1 MTIVRSADCTEI
13 ITVMTKMVTSCV
25 TAVPV
30 RLIHMRE
37 VKKMTEKDLDVAIE
51 KCERI
56 MEMDART
63 MQNPVSENG
72 WIFEKVYELLQY
84 LRQFQ
89 YVSDTNV
96 GDMISRQAAI
106 KAVHNY
112 WMAEG
117 YKLPR
122 KMVGGYE
129 VLDGDDKSQ
138 LRHNKMICNAIKA
151 LPSAQ
156 PGWIPCSRELP
167 KPNEED
173 GNGFYKAYLVQDG
186 RWMDV
191 ARWDGK
197 YWVAWGY
204 STVLL
209 NVVAWQ
215 PLPKPY
221 REGGQ
226 GNV

>member
-1 MTIVRSADCTEI
+1 MIIARSADCTET

-89 YVSDTNV
+89 FATDTNV
-96 GDMISRQAAI
+96 ATTDTISRQAAI
-106 KAVHNY
+106 ETVRKAQSIGQAHR
-112 WMAEG
+112 M
-117 YKLPR
+117 L
-122 KMVGGYE
+122 M
-129 VLDGDDKSQ
+129 Q
-138 LRHNKMICNAIKA
+138 

-156 PGWIPCSRELP
+156 PGWIPCSVMLP
-167 KPNEED
+167 END
-173 GNGFYKAYLVQDG
+173 GVYLVTLRAITQLQKACAKIDIARFDGKWHKAYP
-186 RWMDV
+186 
-191 ARWDGK
+191 
-197 YWVAWGY
+197 
-204 STVLL
+204 
-209 NVVAWQ
+209 VVAWM
-215 PLPKPY
+215 PLPKPW
-221 REGGQ
+221 EGEQ
-226 GNV
+226 DERM